1 MSRRLTFAALALSL
15 TACATDE
22 PAGALP
28 KEEAPE
34 IPLSTVK
41 LGPELDGE
49 GNPIPGTLVIDTGE
63 GRLDI
68 TPLVEDKPR
77 EFASREDFHRFV
89 IEKLG
94 AEKVERPDG
103 VIGSTLEYTS
113 PTTLLL
119 DPETGEYEMVD
130 DAVEKIVGG
139 RTGYVVIEGK
149 EECVAKVCLHD
160 LTEEKTDDR
169 TIVGALGFAMSPNGL
184 IGVQGT
190 SWHSPPK
197 PFLPFYT
204 TAGAST
210 LQWGGTAG
218 LRLRWFPCSTN
229 AFQTCVIVTGSNMLA
244 VAYATRFGA
253 TPRRFGNFI
262 VDRSFGIVR
271 ARGDW
276 DVWPFTGTDNI
287 CTRHFA
293 ITGSSL
299 TNERA
304 VAATGAGFGLPFN
317 DCP

>member
-15 TACATDE
+15 TACATDD
-22 PAGALP
+22 PAGALA

-34 IPLSTVK
+34 IPLSTVE
-41 LGPELDGE
+41 LRAELDKE
-49 GNPIPGTLVIDTGE
+49 GNPIPGTLVLDTE
-63 GRLDI
+63 DGRLDI

-77 EFASREDFHRFV
+77 EFASREDFHRFM

-94 AEKVERPDG
+94 AQKVERPDG
-103 VIGSTLEYTS
+103 LIGSSLEYTS

-119 DPETGEYEMVD
+119 DPETGEYELID

-149 EECVAKVCLHD
+149 EECVAKACLAD
-160 LTEEKTDDR
+160 LAQEKITEER
-169 TIVGALGFAMSPNGL
+169 RIVGALGFGMSTPTGR
-184 IGVQGT
+184 IGVQGI

-204 TAGAST
+204 TVGAST
-210 LQWGGTAG
+210 TQWGGTAG

-229 AFQTCVIVTGSNMLA
+229 VFRTCVALTGGNVLVVS
-244 VAYATRFGA
+244 YAARFGA
-253 TPRRFGNFI
+253 ATRRADAALTGNVF
-262 VDRSFGIVR
+262 SLVR

-287 CTRHFA
+287 CTTHLA
-293 ITGSSL
+293 IDGEAPATV
-299 TNERA
+299 T
-304 VAATGAGFGLPFN
+304 TGAGFGLPFN